1 MLREGSHIKLST
13 KRRGVSV
20 ITLGYLNMTA
30 HPTTIRK
37 AKPKMTIPTV
47 VTDVAPMQIVIPPP
61 GIRANMISDRQ
72 SEACLLFSAPLARPL
87 RIRMRGKT
95 TNGRTPNRICCQL
108 RVLSVEPVVV
118 GMHTDL
124 GLAQYSRYVALKV
137 VRAKRPITA
146 VSATL
151 DRNLEVS

>member
-1 MLREGSHIKLST
+1 
-13 KRRGVSV
+13 
-20 ITLGYLNMTA
+20 
-30 HPTTIRK
+30 
-37 AKPKMTIPTV
+37 MTIPTG

-61 GIRANMISDRQ
+61 RIRANMISDRQ
-72 SEACLLFSAPLARPL
+72 SEATKPRACLLFSAPLARPL
-87 RIRMRGKT
+87 RIRVRGKT

-118 GMHTDL
+118 GMHTDP